1 VKKYLIIILYFW
13 LLSTISATEVKDR
26 NSTKKLTDYEKYL
39 EEIKKDKSLLDELSI
54 TGSFEIKIEKNF

>member
-1 VKKYLIIILYFW
+1 MKKYLIIILYFW